1 MTPLVDQMATF
12 GDHVVTVDQMATV
25 AAQLAAAVDQMA
37 TVGDHVA
44 TVAALKTI
52 FAA

>member
-1 MTPLVDQMATF
+1 
-12 GDHVVTVDQMATV
+12 MATV